1 MFSLTRRDAR
11 SKAHIEAQKQDVP
24 IAFRADGASSEDC
37 KLEEGD
43 RSVELNMVAEL

>member
-11 SKAHIEAQKQDVP
+11 SKAHIEAQKQDVL